1 MIASLIALA
10 ASLLILALVIIQV
23 RYVAPYVRERK
34 IAQAVALG
42 QPIHTGRHRRVYG
55 YGAHLAR

>member
-1 MIASLIALA
+1 MLALIALL
-10 ASLLILALVIIQV
+10 ASILILA
-23 RYVAPYVRERK
+23 VAVAQIRFVGPGIRERR